1 MATDVLRTG
10 EDYDLNPSDGYA
22 DDRDEPRIAQQHV
35 RDALN
40 LFRGEWVLNGNYGMD
55 WLRIKST
62 KLPDVRPFA
71 AEVRRFVA
79 SIPSVSN
86 VAVTS
91 TEREGRSVSLGLSA
105 VFARQAQ
112 DARVFIALEPGGNVG
127 YNTMAHVYFR
137 ARGR

>member
-22 DDRDEPRIAQQHV
+22 DDRDEPKIAQQHV

-40 LFRGEWVLNGNYGMD
+40 MFRGEWALNGNYGMD
-55 WLRIKST
+55 WLRIKGN
-62 KLPDVRPFA
+62 KLPDARLLA
-71 AEVRRFVA
+71 AEVRRFIA
-79 SIPSVSN
+79 AIPSVRD
-86 VAVTS
+86 VVITS
-91 TEREGRSVSLGLSA
+91 TEREGRTVSLAISA

-112 DARVFIALEPGGNVG
+112 DGRVFIALEPGGNVG
-127 YNTMAHVYFR
+127 YNGMAHVYFR

>member
-22 DDRDEPRIAQQHV
+22 DDRDEPKIAQQHV

-40 LFRGEWVLNGNYGMD
+40 MFRGEWALNGNYGMD
-55 WLRIKST
+55 WLRIKGS
-62 KLPDVRPFA
+62 KLPEPRRFA
-71 AEVRRFVA
+71 AEVRRFIA
-79 SIPSVSN
+79 AIPSVNN
-86 VAVTS
+86 VVVTS
-91 TEREGRSVSLGLSA
+91 TEREGRSVSLGISA

-127 YNTMAHVYFR
+127 YNGMAHVYFR
-137 ARGR
+137 ARNR